1 MSDINWKDK
10 CWVTTIYLV
19 REDAQVLLTW
29 NKNLQTWI
37 PVGGHIDP
45 GETPEEAII
54 REVAEE
60 TGFEFEF
67 LNESQMLAE
76 GKLRIIKP
84 SHIQIENVPHH
95 NKHINITFVGKCT
108 KLTDKQETDENEK
121 LKWFSKSELLEMKGK
136 MLENVRN
143 NALEAIS
150 LVSKPNV

>member
-1 MSDINWKDK
+1 M
-10 CWVTTIYLV
+10 